1 MKACATMHRPSYL
14 KGEARG
20 QGKPHGAKRAPEENA
35 CASSDRA
42 CHEDAAARPSTSPE
56 KRRGLL
62 AFQEIYRSRDG
73 KMLLFADERTG
84 HLAAV
89 DSSRLV

>member
-1 MKACATMHRPSYL
+1 MHRPSFL

-20 QGKPHGAKRAPEENA
+20 QGKPHGAKRVPEENA

-42 CHEDAAARPSTSPE
+42 CREDDATCPGASPE

-62 AFQEIYRSRDG
+62 TFQEIYRSRDG
-73 KMLLFADERTG
+73 RMLLFADERTG

>member
-1 MKACATMHRPSYL
+1 MHRPSFL

-42 CHEDAAARPSTSPE
+42 CHVGDVARPSASPE
-56 KRRGLL
+56 KRRSLL
-62 AFQEIYRSRDG
+62 TFQQIYRSRDG
-73 KMLLFADERTG
+73 RMLLFADERTG

>member
-1 MKACATMHRPSYL
+1 MRRPSFL
-14 KGEARG
+14 RGEARG
-20 QGKPHGAKRAPEENA
+20 QEKPHGAKRAPEE
-35 CASSDRA
+35 SSFAGGDRA
-42 CHEDAAARPSTSPE
+42 CREADAACPGASPE

-62 AFQEIYRSRDG
+62 TFHEIYRSRDG

>member
-1 MKACATMHRPSYL
+1 MRRLSFL
-14 KGEARG
+14 RGEARG
-20 QGKPHGAKRAPEENA
+20 QGKPHGAKRAPEDNA
-35 CASSDRA
+35 FAGSDCACREGDT
-42 CHEDAAARPSTSPE
+42 ARPGASPE

-62 AFQEIYRSRDG
+62 TFQEIYRSRDG